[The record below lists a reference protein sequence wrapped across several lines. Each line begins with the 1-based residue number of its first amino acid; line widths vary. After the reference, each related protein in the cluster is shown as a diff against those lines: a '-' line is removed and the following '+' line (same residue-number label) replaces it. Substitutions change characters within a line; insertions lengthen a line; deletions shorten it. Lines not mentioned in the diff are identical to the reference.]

1 MVAAPTCEIEYAF
14 EIGVAA
20 PLNGSGNYFAI
31 GSAAYLGVLECA
43 RGAAAPSGENENPI
57 EIGAAAPSG
66 EIGNPIE
73 IGAAAPS
80 PDIGN
85 SFEIGTATPSMRMEI
100 PLK

>member
-1 MVAAPTCEIEYAF
+1 MAAAPTCEMEYAF
-14 EIGVAA
+14 EIGVAT
-20 PLNGSGNYFAI
+20 PLNGSGNDFAI

-66 EIGNPIE
+66 ENGNPIE
-73 IGAAAPS
+73 IVRPL
-80 PDIGN
+80 PHL
-85 SFEIGTATPSMRMEI
+85 RMEI

>member
-1 MVAAPTCEIEYAF
+1 MAAAPTCEIEYAF

-20 PLNGSGNYFAI
+20 PLNGSGNDFAI

-43 RGAAAPSGENENPI
+43 RSAAAPSDEN
-57 EIGAAAPSG
+57 
-66 EIGNPIE
+66 GNPIE

-85 SFEIGTATPSMRMEI
+85 SFEIGTAAPSMRMEI